1 MSNERPDGVR
11 GLLLGFLVV
20 LVTALVVTSPV
31 TAAVATPTTGA
42 SRVGTVD
49 RSTPVLP
56 ATPNGETEARQATQ
70 EIDSCTVITEPGRY
84 ELTSDV
90 RSEMTDACIH
100 VRASD
105 VVLDGNNHTIAGN
118 RTNDSVGVLVYRGT
132 PGSSVALNETLSS
145 VTVRDLRV
153 TDWGD
158 GVAVGDI
165 AGTDTEARLEDVVAT
180 NNTRAGVR
188 LTEAE
193 RGSLLNVTA
202 TENRN
207 GLTFWEVSDTT
218 VRNVTA
224 SDNDQLGFGLYQ
236 NVEDNTFR
244 NVTATGNGPAG
255 YASAGIY
262 LSTDVVDNRI
272 VDAYVAN
279 NDGPGIRFSDSFRNV
294 LRDVVVESNANRG
307 LFGARASGESLQNV
321 TVRDNGG
328 PEVEIVGGGL
338 NADGLRIGQVAS
350 LSFRDEAIVLE
361 PFDTADLATTPRT
374 RGRPTAGSNSNV
386 ADEVTLTFEY
396 EGEGAQARLWRQDGS
411 DWEVVTDVSVDRS
424 ASTITGTVSGDGRVL
439 VAQST
444 VNRSTENGTE
454 DNPANSESEDNP
466 ANSGNEGSSAN
477 SGNEGSSANSGN
489 EGSSANSDNE
499 DSSADSGTGVS
510 GTDATLVVRSP
521 RGRRL
526 QLRVRRRGLRRTA
539 RDRRPLR
546 RQRGHRDRERR
557 RTVTV
562 TGSTGDAA
570 GDAFLVTGEIVEFSI
585 DGVDSG
591 YELTFDGEDV
601 TERLTGS
608 DGQAAG
614 TGVSG
619 TDAPFVV
626 RSPRGRRL
634 QLRVRRR
641 GLRRTARDR
650 RPLRRQRGHR
660 DRERRRTV
668 TVTGSTGDA
677 AGDAFLVSGEIVEFR
692 LTGAGSGYEL
702 VFDGEDVTDT
712 LTADGESGSDTVSQ
726 TGLLRV
732 RSSPGPT
739 SCSVTSRRR

>member
-1 MSNERPDGVR
+1 VTATLGFLPASWQDPATIATYVQGNTCRMSNERPDGVR

-361 PFDTADLATTPRT
+361 PFDTADLATTPPNS
-374 RGRPTAGSNSNV
+374 RPADSGVELSNV

-510 GTDATLVVRSP
+510 GTDATLVVRS
-521 RGRRL
+521 
-526 QLRVRRRGLRRTA
+526 LREDADFSYEFVVEGSAEPHATDDLSA
-539 RDRRPLR
+539 DSE
-546 RQRGHRDRERR
+546 D
-557 RTVTV
+557 TVTEN
-562 TGSTGDAA
+562 D
-570 GDAFLVTGEIVEFSI
+570 
-585 DGVDSG
+585 DG
-591 YELTFDGEDV
+591 
-601 TERLTGS
+601 
-608 DGQAAG
+608 
-614 TGVSG
+614 
-619 TDAPFVV
+619 
-626 RSPRGRRL
+626 
-634 QLRVRRR
+634 
-641 GLRRTARDR
+641 
-650 RPLRRQRGHR
+650 
-660 DRERRRTV
+660 TV

-726 TGLLRV
+726 TGLLRSALLAGSDV
-732 RSSPGPT
+732 VFGDVPAQVAGS
-739 SCSVTSRRR
+739 